1 MKRKFM
7 LLLTCLFIGIG
18 LVTAQ
23 VTKVTGTV
31 ISEEDGL
38 PVVGASILV
47 KGTAVGT
54 VTDMDGKFQLPN
66 VPSSANSSAKTL
78 VISFIGMENKEVPI
92 KPSVKVTLKPMT
104 ELLSEVLVTGTYG
117 SAKKLGSMV
126 GSVAAV
132 KSEKIANRPSANFAD
147 ALQGQVAGLQ
157 VFTSSGEPSEGVSMR
172 LRGIGSINSSSEPL
186 FILDGAP
193 ISSGAFSAINPND
206 IENLTILKDASS
218 TSIYGSRAAN
228 GVIVIT
234 TKRGKGVKPTVT
246 IKGQYGISQRAVE
259 NITLMNSEQ
268 YFNFCETVNPNYKT
282 NEAFQA
288 NKEFALKHGISTDW
302 YDYFF
307 KDNAPTYQLDASI
320 TGVANN
326 TNYFISASHY
336 DAEGIE
342 PASGMKRETVRSNI
356 DTKVSDWFRVGLNLG
371 LSYEDFE
378 TNGFAGTG
386 NSWYNVATLSK
397 WAIPYETPYEIIE
410 NADGSISYGKRKN
423 ILDKIG
429 LWNPYY
435 LLENQPTEKNKI
447 RLYGNAFEEITPIK
461 GLTIRA
467 AQAIDAFDYRY
478 RYVSLP
484 ADYNNQKGSASESFQ
499 RYSSFTFTNT
509 AEYKF
514 SINEMHNISALVGQ
528 ESIIYN
534 GSSFGASVDNITDGR
549 LPMLSNGTIPKQ
561 PSASKKKKVMN
572 SYFSRLEYNFGEKYF
587 FDASFRTDGSS
598 IFGRDNRWASFFSVG
613 TMWNVSKEAFMEDID
628 WLKDLKVKF
637 SYGTTGNSAFDGD
650 PYYPSLGL
658 VGTGKY
664 NGDQTFYIS
673 SVQNDGLTWEK
684 QKTINIGL
692 SARLFDRLDIDLA
705 YYDKKTTDMLMTIP
719 YSYTTGHSSGWGN
732 IGSMF
737 NRGFEATV
745 SYDIINRRNLQWS
758 VSANINYNKNQ
769 ITELFGGRDE
779 YVVANTGIK
788 YQVGMP
794 YGELYYVRWVGVDPA
809 DGQQIWLDKDGNE
822 TKTYSEDNAVFTG
835 KQRYAPW
842 AGGFSTSFFW
852 KGFSI
857 NADFSYVLG
866 KYTINNDA
874 FFYNNPNFAG
884 QLNQSTD
891 MLDMWTTPGQVTN
904 IPAAN
909 SELRFDTHLI
919 ENASFLRLKNLTI
932 GYTLPENWL
941 HKTGFIKG
949 ARIFAVGRNLLT
961 VTNYTGADPEVD
973 SNLQLGKYPNTKQ
986 FTIGAELTF

>member
-1 MKRKFM
+1 MYGF
-7 LLLTCLFIGIG
+7 
-18 LVTAQ
+18 
-23 VTKVTGTV
+23 
-31 ISEEDGL
+31 
-38 PVVGASILV
+38 
-47 KGTAVGT
+47 
-54 VTDMDGKFQLPN
+54 
-66 VPSSANSSAKTL
+66 SSAKTL

-904 IPAAN
+904 IPATN

>member
-1 MKRKFM
+1 MKRKLM
-7 LLLTCLFIGIG
+7 LLLTCLFVGIG

-23 VTKVTGTV
+23 ITKVTGTV

-66 VPSSANSSAKTL
+66 VPSSAKTL

-234 TKRGKGVKPTVT
+234 TKRGKGVKPTVI

>member
-1 MKRKFM
+1 M
-7 LLLTCLFIGIG
+7 
-18 LVTAQ
+18 
-23 VTKVTGTV
+23 
-31 ISEEDGL
+31 
-38 PVVGASILV
+38 
-47 KGTAVGT
+47 
-54 VTDMDGKFQLPN
+54 
-66 VPSSANSSAKTL
+66 

-822 TKTYSEDNAVFTG
+822 TKTYSEDNTVFTG

>member
-1 MKRKFM
+1 MYGF
-7 LLLTCLFIGIG
+7 
-18 LVTAQ
+18 
-23 VTKVTGTV
+23 
-31 ISEEDGL
+31 
-38 PVVGASILV
+38 
-47 KGTAVGT
+47 
-54 VTDMDGKFQLPN
+54 
-66 VPSSANSSAKTL
+66 SSAKTL

-637 SYGTTGNSAFDGD
+637 SYGTTGNSAFDGV

>member
-1 MKRKFM
+1 MYGF
-7 LLLTCLFIGIG
+7 
-18 LVTAQ
+18 
-23 VTKVTGTV
+23 
-31 ISEEDGL
+31 
-38 PVVGASILV
+38 
-47 KGTAVGT
+47 
-54 VTDMDGKFQLPN
+54 
-66 VPSSANSSAKTL
+66 SSAKTL

-637 SYGTTGNSAFDGD
+637 SYGTTGNSAFYGD

>member
-66 VPSSANSSAKTL
+66 VPSSAKTL
-78 VISFIGMENKEVPI
+78 VISFIGMEKKEVPI

>member
-1 MKRKFM
+1 MYGF
-7 LLLTCLFIGIG
+7 
-18 LVTAQ
+18 
-23 VTKVTGTV
+23 
-31 ISEEDGL
+31 
-38 PVVGASILV
+38 
-47 KGTAVGT
+47 
-54 VTDMDGKFQLPN
+54 
-66 VPSSANSSAKTL
+66 SSAKTL

-692 SARLFDRLDIDLA
+692 SARLFDRLDIDLV

>member
-1 MKRKFM
+1 VYGF
-7 LLLTCLFIGIG
+7 
-18 LVTAQ
+18 
-23 VTKVTGTV
+23 
-31 ISEEDGL
+31 
-38 PVVGASILV
+38 
-47 KGTAVGT
+47 
-54 VTDMDGKFQLPN
+54 
-66 VPSSANSSAKTL
+66 SSAKTL

-904 IPAAN
+904 IPATN

>member
-1 MKRKFM
+1 MYSF
-7 LLLTCLFIGIG
+7 
-18 LVTAQ
+18 
-23 VTKVTGTV
+23 
-31 ISEEDGL
+31 
-38 PVVGASILV
+38 
-47 KGTAVGT
+47 
-54 VTDMDGKFQLPN
+54 
-66 VPSSANSSAKTL
+66 SSAKTL

-637 SYGTTGNSAFDGD
+637 SYGTTGNSAFAGD

-794 YGELYYVRWVGVDPA
+794 YGELYYVRWAGVDPA

>member
-66 VPSSANSSAKTL
+66 VPSSAKTL

-737 NRGFEATV
+737 NRGFKHTAA
-745 SYDIINRRNLQWS
+745 YDIINRRNLQWS

>member
-1 MKRKFM
+1 M
-7 LLLTCLFIGIG
+7 
-18 LVTAQ
+18 A
-23 VTKVTGTV
+23 
-31 ISEEDGL
+31 
-38 PVVGASILV
+38 ASILV

-66 VPSSANSSAKTL
+66 VPSSAKTL

-397 WAIPYETPYEIIE
+397 WAIPYETHYEIIE

-788 YQVGMP
+788 YQVGA
-794 YGELYYVRWVGVDPA
+794 LW
-809 DGQQIWLDKDGNE
+809 
-822 TKTYSEDNAVFTG
+822 
-835 KQRYAPW
+835 
-842 AGGFSTSFFW
+842 
-852 KGFSI
+852 
-857 NADFSYVLG
+857 
-866 KYTINNDA
+866 
-874 FFYNNPNFAG
+874 
-884 QLNQSTD
+884 
-891 MLDMWTTPGQVTN
+891 
-904 IPAAN
+904 
-909 SELRFDTHLI
+909 
-919 ENASFLRLKNLTI
+919 
-932 GYTLPENWL
+932 
-941 HKTGFIKG
+941 
-949 ARIFAVGRNLLT
+949 
-961 VTNYTGADPEVD
+961 
-973 SNLQLGKYPNTKQ
+973 
-986 FTIGAELTF
+986 

>member
-1 MKRKFM
+1 MKRKLM
-7 LLLTCLFIGIG
+7 LLLTCLFVGIG

-23 VTKVTGTV
+23 ITKVTGTV

-66 VPSSANSSAKTL
+66 VPSSAKTL
-78 VISFIGMENKEVPI
+78 VISFIGMENKEVLI

-467 AQAIDAFDYRY
+467 AQAIDVFDYRY

>member
-1 MKRKFM
+1 MYGF
-7 LLLTCLFIGIG
+7 
-18 LVTAQ
+18 
-23 VTKVTGTV
+23 
-31 ISEEDGL
+31 
-38 PVVGASILV
+38 
-47 KGTAVGT
+47 
-54 VTDMDGKFQLPN
+54 
-66 VPSSANSSAKTL
+66 SSAKTL

-891 MLDMWTTPGQVTN
+891 MLDMWTTPGQV
-904 IPAAN
+904 
-909 SELRFDTHLI
+909 RFDTHLI

>member
-1 MKRKFM
+1 M
-7 LLLTCLFIGIG
+7 
-18 LVTAQ
+18 
-23 VTKVTGTV
+23 
-31 ISEEDGL
+31 
-38 PVVGASILV
+38 
-47 KGTAVGT
+47 
-54 VTDMDGKFQLPN
+54 
-66 VPSSANSSAKTL
+66 

-637 SYGTTGNSAFDGD
+637 SYGTTGNSAFDSD

-692 SARLFDRLDIDLA
+692 SARLFVRLDIDLA

>member
-1 MKRKFM
+1 M
-7 LLLTCLFIGIG
+7 
-18 LVTAQ
+18 
-23 VTKVTGTV
+23 
-31 ISEEDGL
+31 
-38 PVVGASILV
+38 
-47 KGTAVGT
+47 
-54 VTDMDGKFQLPN
+54 
-66 VPSSANSSAKTL
+66 

-884 QLNQSTD
+884 QFNQRIC
-891 MLDMWTTPGQVTN
+891 LICGR
-904 IPAAN
+904 
-909 SELRFDTHLI
+909 LRD
-919 ENASFLRLKNLTI
+919 K
-932 GYTLPENWL
+932 
-941 HKTGFIKG
+941 
-949 ARIFAVGRNLLT
+949 
-961 VTNYTGADPEVD
+961 
-973 SNLQLGKYPNTKQ
+973 
-986 FTIGAELTF
+986 

>member
-1 MKRKFM
+1 MYGF
-7 LLLTCLFIGIG
+7 
-18 LVTAQ
+18 
-23 VTKVTGTV
+23 
-31 ISEEDGL
+31 
-38 PVVGASILV
+38 
-47 KGTAVGT
+47 
-54 VTDMDGKFQLPN
+54 
-66 VPSSANSSAKTL
+66 SSAKTL

-613 TMWNVSKEAFMEDID
+613 TMWNVSKEVFMEDID

>member
-1 MKRKFM
+1 MYSF
-7 LLLTCLFIGIG
+7 
-18 LVTAQ
+18 
-23 VTKVTGTV
+23 
-31 ISEEDGL
+31 
-38 PVVGASILV
+38 
-47 KGTAVGT
+47 
-54 VTDMDGKFQLPN
+54 
-66 VPSSANSSAKTL
+66 SSAKTL

-268 YFNFCETVNPNYKT
+268 FFNFCETVNPNYKT

-320 TGVANN
+320 TSVANN